1 MKGGV
6 QKEIVGRLH
15 RDFDL
20 VGEPLARHD
29 PFMKI
34 YTKTGD
40 DGSTGLIG
48 GSRVRKSDLR
58 LECYGT
64 VDELNATVGLAIV
77 VAQPAADMT
86 LMLQEVQSDLFV
98 AGSHLA
104 TPEDS
109 PHRQSLPALDEAI
122 ISRLEMQIDLAVAKL
137 PPLRNFILPGGT
149 ELAARLHFARTVCRR
164 AERLLVAFS
173 MDRPVSAILLTYFN
187 RLSDWLFIQARRAN
201 QIAEVED
208 VIWSGK

>member
-1 MKGGV
+1 
-6 QKEIVGRLH
+6 
-15 RDFDL
+15 
-20 VGEPLARHD
+20 
-29 PFMKI
+29 MKI

-48 GSRVRKSDLR
+48 GTRVRKSDIR

-64 VDELNATVGLAIV
+64 ADELNAAIGLAIV
-77 VAQPAADMT
+77 VADASAGELAAI
-86 LMLQEVQSDLFV
+86 LREVQNDLFI

-109 PHRQSLPALDEAI
+109 PHRNSLPPLDESM

-137 PPLRNFILPGGT
+137 PALRNFIMPGGT
-149 ELAARLHFARTVCRR
+149 ELAARLHLARTICRR
-164 AERLLVAFS
+164 AERLLVAFA
-173 MDRPVSAILLTYFN
+173 MERPVSGILVTYFN

-201 QIAEVED
+201 QLAGVED
-208 VIWSGK
+208 VLWKNG